1 MVFKNVPLKTD
12 YPKSQT
18 HTPLPLSSGL
28 IGEERK
34 KNRLIVFFF
43 FLIKT
48 KSTDSIH
55 CAFTSVAL
63 LMRSML
69 TKIKNK
75 NVQNIISL

>member
-18 HTPLPLSSGL
+18 HTPLP
-28 IGEERK
+28 GEERK

-63 LMRSML
+63 LMRGML